1 MKLLIDTNV
10 LIKYIIADEKC
21 FEECRNIVERAIDCD
36 DYEIISASAMTDIF
50 YIVNKMKKDSFET
63 QDIISNLLN
72 VIHVATVTEEDI
84 KDALQLRWKDFED
97 AVQYS
102 VALNND
108 VDVIV
113 TYNARDFKDSRI
125 PVKSPSEFL
134 KESKDIEI

>member
-10 LIKYIIADEKC
+10 LIKYIIADEEC

-84 KDALQLRWKDFED
+84 KDALRLRWKDFED
-97 AVQYS
+97 AVQYT
-102 VALNND
+102 VAESNG
-108 VDVIV
+108 VDCII
-113 TYNARDFKDSRI
+113 TRNKGDFEEDAI
-125 PVKSPSEFL
+125 PCYSPQDFL
-134 KESKDIEI
+134 EKYLERT